1 MVAQFTI
8 GFANGL
14 RVSNFSADI
23 EVGYKNSN
31 LSVKSKC
38 FWGQKISMD
47 YFFSNRYVS
56 NIQNVYWDLAN
67 STNSIKISFCI
78 NKVKIWNL
86 SKFTFITKG
95 VRKDSGSMEC
105 TAESS
110 TDELIP
116 SCAWVGPDK

>member
-1 MVAQFTI
+1 MFLGA
-8 GFANGL
+8 
-14 RVSNFSADI
+14 
-23 EVGYKNSN
+23 KN
-31 LSVKSKC
+31 L
-38 FWGQKISMD
+38 
-47 YFFSNRYVS
+47 YRLFFSNRYVS

-78 NKVKIWNL
+78 DKVNIWNL